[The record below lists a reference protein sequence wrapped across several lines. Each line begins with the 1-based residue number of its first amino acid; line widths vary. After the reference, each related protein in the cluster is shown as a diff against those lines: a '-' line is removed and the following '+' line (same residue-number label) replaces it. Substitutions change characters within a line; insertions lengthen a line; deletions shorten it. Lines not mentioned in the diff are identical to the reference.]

1 MPKILLGIALA
12 ALLGAAALAF
22 LAKGNAEK
30 LQGILATTKQDL
42 AMTRGKLS
50 KTEAELKTRTEELT
64 AANAKIEEK
73 DKEIANLKGQMDDL
87 NKKIADAAAAMEA
100 KTAAMDALQKEF
112 DEYKKLKEG
121 GKPPVAGG
129 VGGVELE
136 SPIVTA
142 LKGDLVKAQAEAAE
156 SKALVDSLTA
166 KKKELEDKMV
176 ALEQYKKRKETE
188 TMRIG
193 VGGRIL
199 AVNPGW
205 NFVVISIGDKQGAA
219 MNATMLVVR
228 DGTPIG
234 KVRVT
239 TVEPNSSIAD
249 IIPGTLGKGVTIQ
262 PGDRVIFEGRTPA
275 LGAAP
280 PAGVRGAAP
289 APLR

>member
-42 AMTRGKLS
+42 AMTRGKLK
-50 KTEAELKTRTEELT
+50 KTENDLQTRTEELA

-121 GKPPVAGG
+121 GTTPV

-205 NFVVISIGDKQGAA
+205 NFVVISIGDKEGAA

-275 LGAAP
+275 VGVAP
-280 PAGVRGAAP
+280 AAGVRGAAT

>member
-1 MPKILLGIALA
+1 
-12 ALLGAAALAF
+12 
-22 LAKGNAEK
+22 
-30 LQGILATTKQDL
+30 
-42 AMTRGKLS
+42 
-50 KTEAELKTRTEELT
+50 
-64 AANAKIEEK
+64 
-73 DKEIANLKGQMDDL
+73 
-87 NKKIADAAAAMEA
+87 
-100 KTAAMDALQKEF
+100 
-112 DEYKKLKEG
+112 
-121 GKPPVAGG
+121 
-129 VGGVELE
+129 VELE

-205 NFVVISIGDKQGAA
+205 NFVVISIGDKEGAA

-275 LGAAP
+275 VGVAP
-280 PAGVRGAAP
+280 AAGVRGAAT

>member
-42 AMTRGKLS
+42 AMTRGKLK
-50 KTEAELKTRTEELT
+50 KTENDLQTRTEELA

-121 GKPPVAGG
+121 GTTPVAG

-193 VGGRIL
+193 AGGRIL

-275 LGAAP
+275 VGVAP